1 MKNAYTKALE
11 QRENREQGWREKERR
26 ATTGKE
32 GTEREREGV
41 SEWDEN
47 EWIRMNE

>member
-11 QRENREQGWREKERR
+11 QRENGEQGCREKERR
-26 ATTGKE
+26 AATGKE

-47 EWIRMNE
+47 E